1 MSEPQPTEEP
11 KDEPKSEQQGEK
23 KRVLRCACGS
33 KRLEKTPSYG
43 FVGWVLLL
51 FGATPEPDGVAYHC
65 TRCGKTVDA
74 DDLDD

>member
-1 MSEPQPTEEP
+1 MSEPQPSAPEET
-11 KDEPKSEQQGEK
+11 KLEPAPAEK

-43 FVGWVLLL
+43 FIGWVLLL

-74 DDLDD
+74 DDLEE